1 MDKRTILGFLI
12 ILIILLLWPQITK
25 ILYGPPPPPEQPADS
40 MVVEAPLEPES
51 TYTKPP
57 EPVQDTLISPDTARM
72 EPATTEPEKAF
83 TVETARSI
91 YTLSSKGGTVREII
105 LKNYV
110 KYDSSEVSLIGNHD
124 GPDWAGHGA
133 LTLGYGDQFPQFNDL
148 NFNVDAYDMVLT
160 EDMPSRSVVFT
171 YGLPD
176 GARIVKTYTFYYQDY
191 LFDLDIDVI
200 GPAKLGLGQGIT
212 VGWFAPM
219 ESTEKNP
226 NDDKGKL
233 GGFFNMGGDYD
244 YFKDLKD
251 GKLKKIATGPV
262 DWIATRTKYFTA
274 IVMAET
280 SPANEVIVV
289 GDTTSIKDADGKEQE
304 WHRFGVG
311 MTYERPPE
319 QLSLR
324 FSVYAGPLDYD
335 RLKAMGKQLS
345 SLVDM
350 GWKVFRP
357 FAIAI
362 LWVFTNLHKAIPN
375 YGFVIIVFSILMK
388 LVFWPLSLKSARS
401 MHKMREVQPK
411 IQELKEKFKNE
422 PAKLNQETMKLYKE
436 HGFNPFGSC
445 LPMLIQLP
453 IFWALYSVLSNTI
466 ELRGAEFILW
476 ITDLSQPD
484 PTSKYLIVGILPLIM
499 GVSMFIQ
506 QKMTI
511 TDPKQKMMVYFMPIL
526 FTFLFSRW
534 ASGLVLYWTM
544 FNIMGIFEQW
554 FVKRKMEEER
564 AE

>member
-1 MDKRTILGFLI
+1 MDKRTIIGFVLIFLI
-12 ILIILLLWPQITK
+12 VIIFSNYIFKPT
-25 ILYGPPPPPEQPADS
+25 PVPEEQQDS
-40 MVVEAPLEPES
+40 TSVVEAPETTAVEEPEA
-51 TYTKPP
+51 
-57 EPVQDTLISPDTARM
+57 VIPDTSIA
-72 EPATTEPEKAF
+72 PDTTTAVAVTDEPEK
-83 TVETARSI
+83 TITIETATSI

-105 LKNYV
+105 LKDYA
-110 KYDSSEVSLIGNHD
+110 KYDSSAVSLIGNHQ

-133 LTLGYGDQFPQFNDL
+133 LTLGYGDQFPQFNDV
-148 NFNVDAYDMVLT
+148 NFQVDGYDMLLT
-160 EDMPSRSVVFT
+160 EDRPTSSVIFT
-171 YGLPD
+171 YGLSD
-176 GARIVKTYTFYYQDY
+176 GAQIVKTYTFHYNDY
-191 LFDLDIDVI
+191 LFDLDIDI
-200 GPAKLGLGQGIT
+200 IDPGKLAMGQGVT

-219 ESTEKNP
+219 ESTERNP
-226 NDDKGKL
+226 KDDRGKL
-233 GGFFNMGGDYD
+233 GGFFDMGGDFD

-251 GKLKKIATGPV
+251 GKLRKIATGPV

-289 GDTTSIKDADGKEQE
+289 GDTTSIRDVDEKAQE

-319 QLSLR
+319 ELSLS
-324 FSVYAGPLDYD
+324 FSIYAGPLDYD

-350 GWKVFRP
+350 GWKLFRP

-362 LWVFTNLHKAIPN
+362 LWVFTNLHKFIPN

-401 MHKMREVQPK
+401 MHKMREIQPK
-411 IQELKEKFKNE
+411 IQELKEKFKKE

-453 IFWALYSVLSNTI
+453 IFWALYAVLSNTI

-484 PTSKYLIVGILPLIM
+484 PTAKYIIVGVLPLIM
-499 GVSMFIQ
+499 GISMFIQ

-511 TDPKQKMMVYFMPIL
+511 TDPKQKMMVYFMPVL

-554 FVKRKMEEER
+554 FVKRKME
-564 AE
+564 AEKAA